1 MDGPHGLTR
10 LTAGCSF
17 RTVDPLK
24 GVGFMGDIGTW
35 LRDRAAFVGF
45 GHTRYGR
52 RGEFGAAGPAPLV
65 IEAVEKA
72 ADDAGISPADIDGWC
87 SYSGDLVDP
96 GTLAST
102 FGAKRTRF
110 TGMGW
115 GGGGGA
121 MGGAFLYAA
130 MAVATGQ
137 ADYVAVT
144 RGIVQGGQFGRRF
157 GGMGRTVAPRF
168 PGLQTPGQSFALA
181 ARRHMHVYG
190 TTIDH
195 FGEIAINA
203 RRNAKNNPDARFR
216 EEITMADHH
225 ASRMICDPLRLFDFC
240 MESDSGNC
248 VILTSAERALDA
260 PQPRV
265 LLASGAMGAP
275 YRWGQGMFGANNMG
289 AEDYASA
296 GQRTIADDLYRNA
309 GMGPEDVHVAHFYDH
324 FTPMVLMGLEDFQ
337 FCAKGESGPFVAE
350 GQIRLEGRI
359 PVNPH
364 GGNLAEVYNHGMSH
378 VYEAMRQLRG
388 TSSNQIDG
396 AEVALVVAGSSP
408 TPSSALLLRKG

>member
-1 MDGPHGLTR
+1 MTDGN
-10 LTAGCSF
+10 
-17 RTVDPLK
+17 
-24 GVGFMGDIGTW
+24 W
-35 LRDRAAFVGF
+35 LRDKAALVGF

-52 RGEFGAAGPAPLV
+52 RGELGDDGPVPLV

-72 ADDAGISPADIDGWC
+72 AEDAGIRPADIDGYS
-87 SYSGDLVDP
+87 SYSNDSVDAA
-96 GTLAST
+96 TLASA
-102 FGAKRTRF
+102 FGSPDLRF
-110 TGMGW
+110 TAMGW

-121 MGGAFLYAA
+121 MGGAYMYAA

-137 ADYVAVT
+137 ANYVAVT
-144 RGIVQGGQFGRRF
+144 RGVVQGGQFGNRF

-203 RRNAKNNPDARFR
+203 RRNAANNPDARFR
-216 EEITMADHH
+216 EEITMEDHH
-225 ASRMICDPLRLFDFC
+225 ESRMICEPLRLLDHC
-240 MESDSGNC
+240 MESDSGSC
-248 VILTSAERALDA
+248 VIITSAERAKDLK
-260 PQPRV
+260 QPPV
-265 LLASGAMGAP
+265 HVAGVAMGAP
-275 YRWGQGMFGANNMG
+275 YRWGMGMFGGNNMSE
-289 AEDYASA
+289 EDFMSA
-296 GQRTIADDLYRNA
+296 GQRTIANDLYANA
-309 GMGPEDVHVAHFYDH
+309 GMGPTDVDVALIYDH

-337 FCAKGESGPFVAE
+337 LCAKGESGPFVADGNIRRE
-350 GQIRLEGRI
+350 GSM
-359 PVNPH
+359 PVNTH

-378 VYEAMRQLRG
+378 VYEGMRQLRG
-388 TSSNQIDG
+388 TSTNQIDG